1 MKPYHDLSSIELLLD
16 NLALLGFDPNH
27 DASIPVFEKLIFDTT
42 LFATSDHNNNRRAFE
57 CISYFL
63 FAHLDRDQTHTRF
76 ASCWPIQDHSSTG
89 RVYRMISYRW
99 LLELWEQRWLL
110 GPVTLRRSHFETCAD
125 GAALTDIMMS
135 LSVLVLQT
143 VIDRELADPK
153 GRPLR
158 LLPASVDIGYDSMED
173 NLDKAIQALAHYCK
187 QQKDNFST
195 WTLRA
200 RDRVRGLQQRLDSK
214 SK

>member
-16 NLALLGFDPNH
+16 NLTLLGFDLKH
-27 DASIPVFEKLIFDTT
+27 DASSPVFEKLIFDTT

-57 CISYFL
+57 CLSYFL
-63 FAHLDRDQTHTRF
+63 FTRLDHEQTQTRF
-76 ASCWPIQDHSSTG
+76 ASCWPIQDHTSTG
-89 RVYRMISYRW
+89 RVFRMVTYHW

-110 GPVTLRRSHFETCAD
+110 GPVTLRRSQFETCGD
-125 GAALTDIMMS
+125 GAALLDITVS

-143 VIDRELADPK
+143 VIDRDLADPK

-158 LLPASVDIGYDSMED
+158 LLPASVDKSDDSIED
-173 NLDKAIQALAHYCK
+173 SLDEAIQALAHYCR
-187 QQKDNFST
+187 QQKDDFAT
-195 WTLRA
+195 WTLEA
-200 RDRVRGLQQRLDSK
+200 RDKVRGMQRRLDSE